1 MAGPSNSSESTYPE
15 REPGNV
21 GVIPEAERP
30 PRREEGTVSDPDQY
44 ATERTAPAAGGP
56 HDAAVGMVSDPD
68 LWRAVATVEGE
79 RTSEPRLPPKV
90 ESRGNVTVLT
100 FTAHKRDLEDML
112 GSELHG
118 RTDGLGGSHLLL
130 DFANVKSLGSL
141 ELGTLVSL
149 HKKLR
154 AAAGR
159 LTLFNVSPEVYEVFE
174 VTRLHT
180 LLTIC
185 REAP

>member
-1 MAGPSNSSESTYPE
+1 MLPQ
-15 REPGNV
+15 REPEDV

-44 ATERTAPAAGGP
+44 ATERTAPAPEGP
-56 HDAAVGMVSDPD
+56 HDAAVGLVSDPD
-68 LWRAVATVEGE
+68 FWRAIATVEGE
-79 RTSEPRLPPKV
+79 GMSEPPPRLPPKV
-90 ESRGNVTVLT
+90 ESGGNVTVLT
-100 FTAHKRDLEDML
+100 FTTHKRDLEDML

-118 RTDGLGGSHLLL
+118 HTDGLGGSHLLL